1 MAEAM
6 KHPRGLYILFFT
18 EMWER
23 FSYYGMRG
31 ILVLF
36 LVATVPDGGLGWE
49 KASALSLYG
58 WYTGMVYIMAIP
70 GGILADKVWGQKHAV
85 MIGGFFIILG
95 HAFLTMPAVWTFWMG
110 LSCIVLGVGSL
121 KPNIST
127 LVGGL
132 YEEGDVRRD
141 KGFTIFYIGINIGAL
156 ISPLIVGYIGENIGW
171 RIAFGL
177 AGIGMFLGQI
187 IYFRGLKYL
196 RGIGEASSSENA
208 KVKIDHSKPL
218 TKIEKDRVVVL
229 LISFLIIIIFWGAFE
244 QAGGL
249 MNLYAK
255 EKVDRI
261 FFGWEMPASWL
272 QSANPF
278 FIILLGTFIANFWM
292 KRSQMKKEVSAIYKM
307 AIGTMIMGSGFLMMN
322 AASLQYDSTGTSGV
336 YWLLLAYLLHTI
348 GELCASPVALSF
360 ITKLAPVK
368 YASIMMGIYFAATG
382 LGNIVAGQLGAL
394 SEEAGEFQIFTGIF
408 IFTTIF
414 GLLLLTLLKKLKA
427 MTHGAE
433 DDKVNGASG
442 AAPEDAA

>member
-1 MAEAM
+1 MSEAM
-6 KHPRGLYILFFT
+6 KHPKGLYVLFFT

-23 FSYYGMRG
+23 FSYYGMRA

-58 WYTGMVYIMAIP
+58 WYTGFVYIMAIP
-70 GGILADKVWGQKHAV
+70 GGILADKVWGQKYAV
-85 MIGGFFIILG
+85 MIGGIFIIIG
-95 HAFLTMPAVWTFWMG
+95 HAFLTMTPIWAFWAGLTF
-110 LSCIVLGVGSL
+110 IVLGVGSL

-132 YEEGDVRRD
+132 YEDGDIRRD

-156 ISPLIVGYIGENIGW
+156 FSPLIVGYIGETIGW

-177 AGIGMFLGQI
+177 AGVGMFLGQI

-196 RGIGEASSSENA
+196 KGVGEAHSSGKA
-208 KVKIDHSKPL
+208 AVKVDHSKPL
-218 TKIEKDRVVVL
+218 TKIEKDRVIVL
-229 LISFLIIIIFWGAFE
+229 LISFLIIIVFWGAFE

-278 FIILLGTFIANFWM
+278 FIVILGTFIANFWA
-292 KRSQMKKEVSAIYKM
+292 KRSKMKKEVSAIYKM
-307 AIGTMIMGSGFLMMN
+307 AIGTMIMGAGFLMMN
-322 AASLQYDSTGTSGV
+322 AASLEHESTGTSAV
-336 YWLLLAYLLHTI
+336 YWLVAAYFLHTV

-394 SEEAGEFQIFTGIF
+394 SEDAGEFQIFTGIF

-414 GLLLLTLLKKLKA
+414 GILLLTLLKKLKA

-433 DDKVNGASG
+433 EDIVNGGGREAMDE
-442 AAPEDAA
+442 AA

>member
-1 MAEAM
+1 
-6 KHPRGLYILFFT
+6 
-18 EMWER
+18 
-23 FSYYGMRG
+23 
-31 ILVLF
+31 
-36 LVATVPDGGLGWE
+36 
-49 KASALSLYG
+49 
-58 WYTGMVYIMAIP
+58 
-70 GGILADKVWGQKHAV
+70 
-85 MIGGFFIILG
+85 
-95 HAFLTMPAVWTFWMG
+95 
-110 LSCIVLGVGSL
+110 
-121 KPNIST
+121 
-127 LVGGL
+127 
-132 YEEGDVRRD
+132 
-141 KGFTIFYIGINIGAL
+141 
-156 ISPLIVGYIGENIGW
+156 
-171 RIAFGL
+171 
-177 AGIGMFLGQI
+177 
-187 IYFRGLKYL
+187 
-196 RGIGEASSSENA
+196 
-208 KVKIDHSKPL
+208 
-218 TKIEKDRVVVL
+218 
-229 LISFLIIIIFWGAFE
+229 FE

-433 DDKVNGASG
+433 DDKVNGVSG